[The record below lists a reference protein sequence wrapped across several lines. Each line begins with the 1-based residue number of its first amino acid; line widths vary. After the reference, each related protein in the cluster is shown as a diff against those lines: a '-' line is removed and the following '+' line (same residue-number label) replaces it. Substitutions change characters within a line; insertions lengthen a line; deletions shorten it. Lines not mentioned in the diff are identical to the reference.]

1 MHLDLV
7 DRSTNVGRFPCS
19 KNSPCSIIKCTEHV
33 ARQQNSETA
42 SVRPICSRR
51 FECQTGAASIV
62 SIQIPIDIFP
72 ANRFYS
78 RASIGPTRIRY
89 NGPVGARSA
98 VRGTKKGLKRPL
110 TAEELDKELDAFMGD
125 SNSTSVSIER
135 GVATTETSAVT
146 QDVMMA

>member
-1 MHLDLV
+1 MSV
-7 DRSTNVGRFPCS
+7 DFLAPRTLRVRSSSAPNTS
-19 KNSPCSIIKCTEHV
+19 L
-33 ARQQNSETA
+33 
-42 SVRPICSRR
+42 
-51 FECQTGAASIV
+51 
-62 SIQIPIDIFP
+62 
-72 ANRFYS
+72 ANRIQKLPLSDRFARDDLS
-78 RASIGPTRIRY
+78 AKPALLPLASIGSTRTRY